1 MITKDTLREY
11 HSKPGISKTKLW
23 RIIEKSPQWFKYCAD
38 NPPEFN
44 SPALMFGAALHKAV
58 LEPDG
63 FGDEYIVAPK
73 FDRRTKDGKGGIRGI
88 RNVAC
93 RSNLRY
99 RRTTWW
105 LSVKWS
111 RLFGDTNTRIF
122 LPKVK
127 SKCLT
132 TGRMN

>member
-73 FDRRTKDGKGGIRGI
+73 FDRRTKDGKAAYAAFEMSLAGRTYDTAGRHGG
-88 RNVAC
+88 
-93 RSNLRY
+93 Y
-99 RRTTWW
+99 R
-105 LSVKWS
+105 
-111 RLFGDTNTRIF
+111 
-122 LPKVK
+122 
-127 SKCLT
+127 
-132 TGRMN
+132 